1 LCNCVINIGFLFF
14 LTEVVSKLL
23 LHTGCCVLIEVKWY
37 NKIRV
42 QTGPVFFL
50 FRDSP
55 QLDWTV
61 LGTFLDQL
69 QSMHMS
75 A

>member
-1 LCNCVINIGFLFF
+1 
-14 LTEVVSKLL
+14 
-23 LHTGCCVLIEVKWY
+23 VLIEVKWY